1 MRPLALLAVPLL
13 GLAATGCMGEKA
25 ASPSSAPAYSDKG
38 PLGERGQALPPP
50 AEGAGGACNPDE
62 AKPFIGKRGTDVAD
76 QARVAADA
84 ESVRL
89 IKPGQAVTMDF
100 RTDRLN
106 LKLDDMGI
114 VTAVTCG

>member
-1 MRPLALLAVPLL
+1 MRRLALIALPLLAV
-13 GLAATGCMGEKA
+13 AATGCMGEKTT
-25 ASPSSAPAYSDKG
+25 PVSSGYADKG

-62 AKPFIGKRGTDVAD
+62 AKPFVGKRGTDVVD

-84 ESVRL
+84 ETVRL

-114 VTAVTCG
+114 VIAVTCG